1 MYQYGYQPNF
11 QIQTKICQRAR
22 GPHTEGEIY
31 CGRTLTMDHFSKGRA
46 QCKECS
52 VKKTQVYNQSKV
64 ISQQPSEALYNHIQE
79 LEKSIISLKHEL
91 YTISESLKIKTLEL
105 NESQIQYKKYYD
117 GALEYYNETIKL
129 KEDFEIITLSNN
141 ELLRKDKLIQS
152 ELENKTG
159 IIKSSSETIS
169 SLQKEN
175 RELKSVNI
183 TLNND
188 IKTLNDEIR
197 VLERKR

>member
-22 GPHTEGEIY
+22 GPHTEDEIY

-52 VKKTQVYNQSKV
+52 VKKTQVYNQSKIIV
-64 ISQQPSEALYNHIQE
+64 NQPNELLNSHIQE
-79 LEKSIISLKHEL
+79 LERSIISLKLEL
-91 YTISESLKIKTLEL
+91 STISENLKIKTSEL
-105 NESQIQYKKYYD
+105 NESQLQYKKYYD

-129 KEDFEIITLSNN
+129 KENLEIISLSNN
-141 ELLRKDKLIQS
+141 ELLRKDKLLQS
-152 ELENKTG
+152 ELEDKTKT
-159 IIKSSSETIS
+159 IKSNSEMIL

-175 RELKSVNI
+175 SDLKLDNK

-188 IKTLNDEIR
+188 IKALNDEIR